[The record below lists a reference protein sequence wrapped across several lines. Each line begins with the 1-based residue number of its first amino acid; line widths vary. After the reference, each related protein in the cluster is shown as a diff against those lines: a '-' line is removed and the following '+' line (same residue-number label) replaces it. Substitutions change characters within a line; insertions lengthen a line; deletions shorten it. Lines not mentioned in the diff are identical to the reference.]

1 MVVAL
6 VLLALTLNFYGH
18 GLAASAKRAAAVDSR
33 LRLLQAQPQ
42 QLKAKR
48 ALVVASN
55 LSSSPPL
62 EEMVLSVRPP
72 ELLWCD
78 PSVSPASR
86 CSAPGGKRGAAAA
99 GVCEDTDARCVEW
112 SGCMEMSKTR
122 PRTCPRDVT
131 RCGEWASRRPT
142 SECESSHGFMHRS
155 LTGTI
160 HRQTIMIG
168 AIPGIMRPCVMF
180 FD

>member
-42 QLKAKR
+42 QPGAKPAAAQSHHSLQLQPQR
-48 ALVVASN
+48 ALAVASN

-160 HRQTIMIG
+160 HRQSI
-168 AIPGIMRPCVMF
+168 R
-180 FD
+180 